1 MDGCVLKVLLLVLAL
16 LSPAAAHAA
25 DSPIAADN
33 VVLIVVDGFRPDAI
47 RQAKLPNIQG
57 FIKSG
62 CSTMKAQTVVPSLTL
77 PAVTSM
83 LTGLPV
89 EQHGIT
95 WNEYEPMRGFLKAPT
110 VFEIASFAV
119 GKLGA
124 VFLNK
129 EKLLHVAKP
138 DRGLL
143 VQVCSVTDPACNA
156 QKIAGDV
163 ITAYKTSTEGKPSM
177 FLIHLADPDSAG
189 HEKGWMSRSYLQ
201 ALESTDRAIGTIVKG
216 FHELGLYKRTAF
228 IITSD
233 HGGHDKTHGTTS
245 HEDMTIPWIAAGPGI
260 KSGCE
265 IKSAVSLMDTAATV
279 MRVLG
284 VKEYY
289 VEWSSRPIAEIFTD

>member
-1 MDGCVLKVLLLVLAL
+1 MNGCLWKLLLVLAL
-16 LSPAAAHAA
+16 LSPVTAGAEE
-25 DSPIAADN
+25 PPKAADN

-47 RQAKLPNIQG
+47 RQAKVPNIQG

-62 CSTMKAQTVVPSLTL
+62 CSTMKAQTVVPSLSL

-110 VFEIASFAV
+110 VFEIASFAA

-143 VQVCSVTDPACNA
+143 VQVCSVSDPTCNA
-156 QKIAGDV
+156 QKIASSV
-163 ITAYKTSTEGKPSM
+163 MTAYKTSTEGKPSL
-177 FLIHLADPDSAG
+177 FLIHFADPDSAG
-189 HEKGWMSRSYLQ
+189 HEKGWMSRSYMQ
-201 ALESTDRAIGTIVKG
+201 ALESTDRAIGTIMKG
-216 FHELGLYKRTAF
+216 FHELGLYKRTTF

-245 HEDMTIPWIAAGPGI
+245 VEDMTIPWIASGPGI

-265 IKSAVSLMDTAATV
+265 IKSPVSLLDTAATI
-279 MRVLG
+279 MRAIGLT
-284 VKEYY
+284 EYY
-289 VEWSSRPIAEIFTD
+289 VEWSSRPIMEIFAD